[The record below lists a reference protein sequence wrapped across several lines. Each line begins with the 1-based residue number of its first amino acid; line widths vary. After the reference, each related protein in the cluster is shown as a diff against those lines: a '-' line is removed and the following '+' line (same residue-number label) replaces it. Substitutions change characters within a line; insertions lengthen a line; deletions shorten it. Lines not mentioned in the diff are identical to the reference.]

1 MKNLE
6 KLLESKLIRDYYYI
20 PLSDLG
26 YEDEEGDR
34 LVVNINTTDELVL
47 DIVNKSETIEKELE
61 KHAHNMEILNE
72 IIISIYI
79 IFYYISS

>member
-61 KHAHNMEILNE
+61 KHGWYMVYRELPE
-72 IIISIYI
+72 MG
-79 IFYYISS
+79 FEK

>member
-6 KLLESKLIRDYYYI
+6 KLLESKLIEDYYYI

-34 LVVNINTTDELVL
+34 LVVNINTTD
-47 DIVNKSETIEKELE
+47 DFDTDFANCETIEKELE
-61 KHAHNMEILNE
+61 KHGWYMEYRE
-72 IIISIYI
+72 
-79 IFYYISS
+79 FPEMGFEQ